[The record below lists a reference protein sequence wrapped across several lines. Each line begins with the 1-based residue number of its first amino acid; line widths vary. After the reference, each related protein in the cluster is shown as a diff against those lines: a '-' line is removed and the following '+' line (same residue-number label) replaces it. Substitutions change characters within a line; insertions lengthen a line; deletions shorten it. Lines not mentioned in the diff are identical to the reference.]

1 MTSERHPLRINYM
14 SPTQTRDND
23 DFVLL
28 EQERWEANLGYITKF
43 AMLRYINHLLF
54 AADPPEANC
63 PTLQPRTVYAY
74 PSRPDL
80 NYLIGCTWGT
90 LGPRRI
96 NESDFQEAIQCNLQT
111 ELETRYPPLSVTGYT
126 WIGDAYSPEGDV
138 LTRPAV
144 TVVDGRIRIAAR
156 VYGTLLVSY
165 KVHRHLYTMAIPAR
179 SEAEENTV
187 QSHVYACWSGG
198 NTVIEIE
205 QPEGAE
211 EGECNYNHSAGM
223 VDLIDDRQPPDH
235 VDPEDEYIDI
245 DYCSGLPVED
255 Q

>member
-1 MTSERHPLRINYM
+1 MAADQHSLRLTLTPAAR
-14 SPTQTRDND
+14 SRASD

-28 EQERWEANLGYITKF
+28 EQDRWEANIGYITKF
-43 AMLRYINHLLF
+43 AMFQYINHLLF
-54 AADPPEANC
+54 NADPPAANC
-63 PTLQPRTVYAY
+63 PVLGPRTVYAY

-80 NYLIGCTWGT
+80 NYRIGCTWGT
-90 LGPRRI
+90 LGPRRV
-96 NESDFQEAIQCNLQT
+96 NESDFQEALQCNLQT
-111 ELETRYPPLSVTGYT
+111 ELETRYPPLAVTGYT
-126 WIGDAYSPEGDV
+126 WLGDAYSPAGDV

-144 TVVDGRIRIAAR
+144 TIADGKIRIAQA

-165 KVHRHLYTMAIPAR
+165 TVHRHLYSLATPVRPGAL
-179 SEAEENTV
+179 ENTI
-187 QSHVYACWSGG
+187 QSHVYACWAGG

-211 EGECNYNHSAGM
+211 DGECNYNHSGGM

-235 VDPEDEYIDI
+235 VDPEDEYIDV